1 MYGALFLGWVALV
14 LTVEEGGNVVRAM
27 REIPGLLVLSLG
39 PFAPYVIMATTAAV
53 AAAWLFRGLGT
64 VRFRVV
70 AVLLCCAPLMCVLS
84 PEALRLLVPV
94 QAVFGLIV
102 TRPRWIHPL
111 DVDTT
116 VMAADLTAGTRGGVL
131 AQPPMRAARCCGWAT
146 TTSAGRSA
154 AATGTRRCWRSGSIR
169 VTIATVTATA
179 DGAVST

>member
-1 MYGALFLGWVALV
+1 MNRLRWAIRGRSGLLPWWVLHVVMYGALFLGWVALV

-111 DVDTT
+111 DVDY
-116 VMAADLTAGTRGGVL
+116 DGD
-131 AQPPMRAARCCGWAT
+131 
-146 TTSAGRSA
+146 GR
-154 AATGTRRCWRSGSIR
+154 
-169 VTIATVTATA
+169 
-179 DGAVST
+179 